1 MQAVFNWFYQMLNNV
16 ISWLFQMQIVP
27 NVTIGSFMVVLG
39 ISALVISNLVII
51 ARR

>member
-1 MQAVFNWFYQMLNNV
+1 MQAVFNWFYQMFSNV
-16 ISWLFQMQIVP
+16 IRWLFQMQIVP

-39 ISALVISNLVII
+39 ISALVISNLLII

>member
-1 MQAVFNWFYQMLNNV
+1 MQAVFNWFYQMFSNV

-27 NVTIGSFMVVLG
+27 NVTIGSFIVVLG
-39 ISALVISNLVII
+39 ISALVISNLMLR